1 MFFNWKYTSG
11 WQDHG
16 HCSQHNKETC
26 RVFRNVFFFDHF
38 MKDSRRSHTRSA
50 HMLCSWARTLARQ
63 FRCLLGNLKIHT
75 IISPWKMIKPKKTKT
90 IILFPDI
97 QDSKTVFIIW
107 NQTINF
113 LHLGHQ
119 FLLCKYLK
127 ITDKSPLP
135 QTILKNCNF
144 CPISYLKTVLK
155 SWIAW
160 ITVILFVFPALVFSM
175 VKLTLEI

>member
-26 RVFRNVFFFDHF
+26 RVFRNVFCFDHF
-38 MKDSRRSHTRSA
+38 MLFDSRRSHTRSA
-50 HMLCSWARTLARQ
+50 HMHCSWARTFARQFALRSAISLLARQ
-63 FRCLLGNLKIHT
+63 FLNSYNNFTMKNG
-75 IISPWKMIKPKKTKT
+75 KTEKTTT

-113 LHLGHQ
+113 LHSGHQ
-119 FLLCKYLK
+119 FFLCKYLK
-127 ITDKSPLP
+127 ITYNS
-135 QTILKNCNF
+135 
-144 CPISYLKTVLK
+144 
-155 SWIAW
+155 
-160 ITVILFVFPALVFSM
+160 
-175 VKLTLEI
+175 